1 MLIPYSAR
9 AEGESN
15 GTDEVTFTCISANP
29 EGFYQEED
37 NFEVFETVD
46 ERAHNLFDG
55 NTDTK
60 WCFDFS
66 QKAYVIFKASRLGAV
81 SGYTITTGN
90 DSGDYAGRNPKS
102 WTLYGSNDQKNWTII
117 DQVSNDV
124 VLQDENATAY
134 NYNCSSSAEYEYFKW
149 EITEGGSLLQV
160 SELKLKLEKKICKEH
175 QIQKIP
181 AVEPTCTNVGHVEY
195 YQCTACDLLFK
206 DALGTEKYTDNSYI
220 LPAKGHQCENVYCT
234 VCKAC
239 ALSYSVNDGKVTV
252 EGFAD
257 GFFIPHLVIPETIEG
272 MPVVAING
280 TTAFCKSNIE
290 SVVFPTSLE
299 RIEWSQFA
307 ECSRLTSV
315 SFAAEGNLKII
326 GRYAFQNCPLTC
338 VSIPASVETID
349 DYAFKSNSSLTS
361 VSFAA
366 EGKLKKIG
374 SYAFQYCP
382 LTHVVIP
389 SSVQEIAGNA
399 FYDCKILTSVSFAA
413 EGNLKIIGR
422 YAFQNCP
429 LTHVV
434 IPSSVQEI
442 AGNAFYDC
450 KILTSV
456 SFAAEGNLKKIGSYA
471 FQGTALTHIDIPA
484 SVENIYEKAFAGG
497 LMLEDVTF
505 NRAMDNTSLANY
517 SPEMFDDDFKLKN
530 IYVPWKSKQSYTDL
544 FTNQADKIKGF
555 LTDNSGIVYEVND
568 DTHELSCIGT
578 SDERWTGFAPPT
590 ELENMP
596 VTEIKEKAFKDNKN
610 LTSMEIPQTVKT
622 VGAQAFAGCES
633 LHNVKIK
640 GNATTIAADAFKDT
654 PDLGTILVSR
664 DAYATYHEQGF
675 EQRDKLVT
683 LYGSEDVVQ
692 LTDEKGMSDEVASI
706 PTVYAPNQLSYQRQ
720 GLEPDGYATLCLPF
734 SISQYSSVF
743 EKVYMPLGTVI
754 HNTAK
759 STPELE
765 HFILM
770 LQELKPGTRIQAGQP
785 VFVKLAGGIDK
796 LTFTNDCGDEQ
807 LTDDLKPK
815 AEAMKVVDWDGASGL
830 MTENDNF
837 RITYGSRYQPMA
849 QVSEDDHIWSF
860 NGNGTFG
867 PQKDGVMPPFR
878 LFLTVLDAT
887 PSVQAKAYSISIGV
901 SDGTTTGIREIIS
914 SDTIDSSKPAGSSSH
929 AGIIYDLNGRKVATA
944 SKTKHMSKG
953 IYILNGKKMV
963 VK

>member
-1 MLIPYSAR
+1 M

-15 GTDEVTFTCISANP
+15 GSDEVTFTYISANP
-29 EGFYQEED
+29 EGFYHEED
-37 NFEVFETVD
+37 NFEYFETVD

-220 LPAKGHQCENVYCT
+220 LPAKGHQCDNVYCT

-272 MPVVAING
+272 MPVVAIDG
-280 TTAFCKSNIE
+280 SRFSKSNIE

-315 SFAAEGNLKII
+315 SFAAEGNLKKI

-374 SYAFQYCP
+374 SYAFQY
-382 LTHVVIP
+382 
-389 SSVQEIAGNA
+389 
-399 FYDCKILTSVSFAA
+399 
-413 EGNLKIIGR
+413 
-422 YAFQNCP
+422 CP

-675 EQRDKLVT
+675 EQCDKLVT

-807 LTDDLKPK
+807 LTADLKPK
-815 AEAMKVVDWDGASGL
+815 SEAMKVVDWDGASGL

>member
-1 MLIPYSAR
+1 
-9 AEGESN
+9 
-15 GTDEVTFTCISANP
+15 
-29 EGFYQEED
+29 
-37 NFEVFETVD
+37 
-46 ERAHNLFDG
+46 
-55 NTDTK
+55 
-60 WCFDFS
+60 
-66 QKAYVIFKASRLGAV
+66 
-81 SGYTITTGN
+81 
-90 DSGDYAGRNPKS
+90 
-102 WTLYGSNDQKNWTII
+102 
-117 DQVSNDV
+117 
-124 VLQDENATAY
+124 
-134 NYNCSSSAEYEYFKW
+134 
-149 EITEGGSLLQV
+149 
-160 SELKLKLEKKICKEH
+160 
-175 QIQKIP
+175 
-181 AVEPTCTNVGHVEY
+181 
-195 YQCTACDLLFK
+195 
-206 DALGTEKYTDNSYI
+206 
-220 LPAKGHQCENVYCT
+220 
-234 VCKAC
+234 
-239 ALSYSVNDGKVTV
+239 
-252 EGFAD
+252 
-257 GFFIPHLVIPETIEG
+257 
-272 MPVVAING
+272 
-280 TTAFCKSNIE
+280 
-290 SVVFPTSLE
+290 
-299 RIEWSQFA
+299 
-307 ECSRLTSV
+307 
-315 SFAAEGNLKII
+315 
-326 GRYAFQNCPLTC
+326 
-338 VSIPASVETID
+338 
-349 DYAFKSNSSLTS
+349 
-361 VSFAA
+361 
-366 EGKLKKIG
+366 
-374 SYAFQYCP
+374 
-382 LTHVVIP
+382 
-389 SSVQEIAGNA
+389 
-399 FYDCKILTSVSFAA
+399 
-413 EGNLKIIGR
+413 
-422 YAFQNCP
+422 
-429 LTHVV
+429 
-434 IPSSVQEI
+434 
-442 AGNAFYDC
+442 
-450 KILTSV
+450 
-456 SFAAEGNLKKIGSYA
+456 
-471 FQGTALTHIDIPA
+471 
-484 SVENIYEKAFAGG
+484 
-497 LMLEDVTF
+497 MLEDVTF

-675 EQRDKLVT
+675 EQCDKLVT

-837 RITYGSRYQPMA
+837 RITYGSQYQPMA

-887 PSVQAKAYSISIGV
+887 PSVHAKAYSISIGV

>member
-60 WCFDFS
+60 WCFNFS
-66 QKAYVIFKASRLGAV
+66 QNAYVIFKASRLGAV

-220 LPAKGHQCENVYCT
+220 LPAKGHQCDNVYCT

-413 EGNLKIIGR
+413 EGNLK
-422 YAFQNCP
+422 
-429 LTHVV
+429 
-434 IPSSVQEI
+434 E
-442 AGNAFYDC
+442 
-450 KILTSV
+450 
-456 SFAAEGNLKKIGSYA
+456 IGSYA

-675 EQRDKLVT
+675 EQCDKLVT

-807 LTDDLKPK
+807 LTADLKPK

>member
-220 LPAKGHQCENVYCT
+220 LPAKGHQCDNVYCT

-280 TTAFCKSNIE
+280 SRFSKSNIE

-299 RIEWSQFA
+299 RIEWSAFA

-326 GRYAFQNCPLTC
+326 GRYAFQYCPLTC

-374 SYAFQYCP
+374 SYAFQY
-382 LTHVVIP
+382 
-389 SSVQEIAGNA
+389 
-399 FYDCKILTSVSFAA
+399 
-413 EGNLKIIGR
+413 
-422 YAFQNCP
+422 CP

-675 EQRDKLVT
+675 EQCDKLVT

-807 LTDDLKPK
+807 LTADLKPK

>member
-29 EGFYQEED
+29 EGFYHEED
-37 NFEVFETVD
+37 NFEYFETVD

-382 LTHVVIP
+382 LTHVI
-389 SSVQEIAGNA
+389 
-399 FYDCKILTSVSFAA
+399 
-413 EGNLKIIGR
+413 
-422 YAFQNCP
+422 
-429 LTHVV
+429 

-675 EQRDKLVT
+675 EQCDKLVT

>member
-60 WCFDFS
+60 WCFNFS
-66 QKAYVIFKASRLGAV
+66 QNAYVIFKASRLGAV

-220 LPAKGHQCENVYCT
+220 LPAKGHQCDNVYCT

-272 MPVVAING
+272 MPVVAIDG
-280 TTAFCKSNIE
+280 SRFSKSNIE

-299 RIEWSQFA
+299 RIEESAFA

-349 DYAFKSNSSLTS
+349 DYAFKFNSSLTS

-374 SYAFQYCP
+374 SYAFQ
-382 LTHVVIP
+382 
-389 SSVQEIAGNA
+389 
-399 FYDCKILTSVSFAA
+399 D
-413 EGNLKIIGR
+413 
-422 YAFQNCP
+422 CP

-544 FTNQADKIKGF
+544 LTNQADKIKGF

-675 EQRDKLVT
+675 EQCDKLVT

-692 LTDEKGMSDEVASI
+692 LTDEKGMSDEVTSI

-807 LTDDLKPK
+807 LTADLKPK

-929 AGIIYDLNGRKVATA
+929 AGVIYDLNGRKVATA

>member
-1 MLIPYSAR
+1 MEKSFTPIHPKFLLGGARHSRALTSAVLLLLSILMLIPCSAM

-15 GTDEVTFTCISANP
+15 GSDEVTFTYISANP
-29 EGFYQEED
+29 EGFYHEED
-37 NFEVFETVD
+37 NFEYLETVD

-90 DSGDYAGRNPKS
+90 DSGDYAGRNPKR

-160 SELKLKLEKKICKEH
+160 SELKLKLGKKICKEH

-195 YQCTACDLLFK
+195 YQCMACDLLFK

-220 LPAKGHQCENVYCT
+220 LPAKGHQCDNVYCT

-280 TTAFCKSNIE
+280 SRFSKSNIE

-299 RIEWSQFA
+299 RIEESAFA

-349 DYAFKSNSSLTS
+349 DYAFKFNSSLTS

-374 SYAFQYCP
+374 SYAFQ
-382 LTHVVIP
+382 
-389 SSVQEIAGNA
+389 
-399 FYDCKILTSVSFAA
+399 D
-413 EGNLKIIGR
+413 
-422 YAFQNCP
+422 CP

-633 LHNVKIK
+633 LHTVKIK
-640 GNATTIAADAFKDT
+640 GNAATIAADAFKNT
-654 PDLGTILVSR
+654 PDLGTIFVSR

-675 EQRDKLVT
+675 EQCDKLVT

-796 LTFTNDCGDEQ
+796 LTFTNDCGEEQ
-807 LTDDLKPK
+807 LTADLKPK

>member
-1 MLIPYSAR
+1 M

-15 GTDEVTFTCISANP
+15 GSDEVTFTYISANP
-29 EGFYQEED
+29 EGFYHEED
-37 NFEVFETVD
+37 NFEYFETVD

-55 NTDTK
+55 NTDSK

-220 LPAKGHQCENVYCT
+220 LPAKGHQCDNVYCT

-272 MPVVAING
+272 MPVVAIDG
-280 TTAFCKSNIE
+280 SRFSKSNIE

-374 SYAFQYCP
+374 SYAFQY
-382 LTHVVIP
+382 
-389 SSVQEIAGNA
+389 
-399 FYDCKILTSVSFAA
+399 
-413 EGNLKIIGR
+413 
-422 YAFQNCP
+422 CP

-675 EQRDKLVT
+675 EQCDKLVT

-944 SKTKHMSKG
+944 SKTRHMSKG

>member
-60 WCFDFS
+60 WCFNFS
-66 QKAYVIFKASRLGAV
+66 QNAYVIFKASRLGAV

-90 DSGDYAGRNPKS
+90 DSGDYAGRSPKS

-220 LPAKGHQCENVYCT
+220 LPAKGHQCDNVYCT

-257 GFFIPHLVIPETIEG
+257 CFFIPHLVIPETIEG

-280 TTAFCKSNIE
+280 SRFSKSNIE

-299 RIEWSQFA
+299 RIEWSAFA

-413 EGNLKIIGR
+413 EGNLK
-422 YAFQNCP
+422 
-429 LTHVV
+429 
-434 IPSSVQEI
+434 
-442 AGNAFYDC
+442 
-450 KILTSV
+450 
-456 SFAAEGNLKKIGSYA
+456 KIGSYA

-497 LMLEDVTF
+497 LMLENVTF

-555 LTDNSGIVYEVND
+555 LTDNSGIVYKVND

-675 EQRDKLVT
+675 EQCDKLVT

-807 LTDDLKPK
+807 LTADLKPK

>member
-1 MLIPYSAR
+1 MLIPCSAR

-29 EGFYQEED
+29 EGFYHEED
-37 NFEVFETVD
+37 NFEYLETVD

-206 DALGTEKYTDNSYI
+206 DAQGTEKYTDNSYI

-272 MPVVAING
+272 MPVIAING
-280 TTAFCKSNIE
+280 SRFSKSNIE

-299 RIEWSQFA
+299 RIEESAFA

-315 SFAAEGNLKII
+315 SFAAEGKLKII

-349 DYAFKSNSSLTS
+349 DFAFKSNSSLTS

-366 EGKLKKIG
+366 EG
-374 SYAFQYCP
+374 
-382 LTHVVIP
+382 
-389 SSVQEIAGNA
+389 
-399 FYDCKILTSVSFAA
+399 
-413 EGNLKIIGR
+413 
-422 YAFQNCP
+422 
-429 LTHVV
+429 
-434 IPSSVQEI
+434 
-442 AGNAFYDC
+442 
-450 KILTSV
+450 
-456 SFAAEGNLKKIGSYA
+456 NLKKIGEYA

-505 NRAMDNTSLANY
+505 NRAMDNTSLENY
-517 SPEMFDDDFKLKN
+517 SPEMFDDDFNLKN

-578 SDERWTGFAPPT
+578 SDERCPDFAPPM
-590 ELENMP
+590 ELESMP
-596 VTEIKEKAFKDNKN
+596 VTEIKEKAFKNNKN

-633 LHNVKIK
+633 LNRVEIK
-640 GNATTIAADAFKDT
+640 GNATTIAADAFKNT
-654 PDLGTILVSR
+654 PDLGTIFVSR

-675 EQRDKLVT
+675 EQCDKLVT

-706 PTVYAPNQLSYQRQ
+706 PTVYTLNQLSYQRQ

-759 STPELE
+759 STPELD

-807 LTDDLKPK
+807 LTADLKPK

-837 RITYGSRYQPMA
+837 RITYGSLYQPMA

-878 LFLTVLDAT
+878 LFLTVLDDT

-901 SDGTTTGIREIIS
+901 SNGTTTGIREIIS

-944 SKTKHMSKG
+944 SKTKHLSKG

>member
-37 NFEVFETVD
+37 NFEYFETVD

-257 GFFIPHLVIPETIEG
+257 VFFIPHLVIPETIEG
-272 MPVVAING
+272 MPVVAIDG
-280 TTAFCKSNIE
+280 SRFSKSNIE

-315 SFAAEGNLKII
+315 SFAAEGNLKKI

-374 SYAFQYCP
+374 SYAFQY
-382 LTHVVIP
+382 
-389 SSVQEIAGNA
+389 
-399 FYDCKILTSVSFAA
+399 
-413 EGNLKIIGR
+413 
-422 YAFQNCP
+422 CP

-633 LHNVKIK
+633 LHTVKIK
-640 GNATTIAADAFKDT
+640 GNAATIAADAFKNT
-654 PDLGTILVSR
+654 PDLGTIFVSR

-675 EQRDKLVT
+675 EQCDKLVT

-692 LTDEKGMSDEVASI
+692 LTDEKGMSDEVTSI

>member
-1 MLIPYSAR
+1 MKKSFTPIHPKFFGGARHSRALTSAVLLLLSILMLIPYSAR

-37 NFEVFETVD
+37 NFEYFETVD

-272 MPVVAING
+272 MPVVAIDG
-280 TTAFCKSNIE
+280 SRFSKSNIE

-315 SFAAEGNLKII
+315 SFAAEGNLKKI

-374 SYAFQYCP
+374 SYAFQY
-382 LTHVVIP
+382 
-389 SSVQEIAGNA
+389 
-399 FYDCKILTSVSFAA
+399 
-413 EGNLKIIGR
+413 
-422 YAFQNCP
+422 CP

-633 LHNVKIK
+633 LHTVKIK
-640 GNATTIAADAFKDT
+640 GNAATIAADAFKNT
-654 PDLGTILVSR
+654 PDLGTIFVSR

-675 EQRDKLVT
+675 EQCDKLVT

-692 LTDEKGMSDEVASI
+692 LTDEKGMSDEVTSI

>member
-1 MLIPYSAR
+1 MLIPCSAR

-29 EGFYQEED
+29 EGFYHEED
-37 NFEVFETVD
+37 NFEYLETVD

-206 DALGTEKYTDNSYI
+206 DAQGTEKYTDNSYI

-272 MPVVAING
+272 MPVIAING
-280 TTAFCKSNIE
+280 SRFSKSNIE

-299 RIEWSQFA
+299 RIEESAFA

-315 SFAAEGNLKII
+315 SFAAEGKLKII
-326 GRYAFQNCPLTC
+326 GR
-338 VSIPASVETID
+338 
-349 DYAFKSNSSLTS
+349 
-361 VSFAA
+361 
-366 EGKLKKIG
+366 
-374 SYAFQYCP
+374 YAFQYCP

-399 FYDCKILTSVSFAA
+399 FC
-413 EGNLKIIGR
+413 
-422 YAFQNCP
+422 
-429 LTHVV
+429 
-434 IPSSVQEI
+434 
-442 AGNAFYDC
+442 DC

-456 SFAAEGNLKKIGSYA
+456 SFAAEGNLKKIGEYA

-505 NRAMDNTSLANY
+505 NRAMDNTSLENY
-517 SPEMFDDDFKLKN
+517 SPEMFDDDFNLKN

-578 SDERWTGFAPPT
+578 SDERCPDFAPPM
-590 ELENMP
+590 ELESMP
-596 VTEIKEKAFKDNKN
+596 VTEIKEKAFKNNKN

-633 LHNVKIK
+633 LNRVEIK
-640 GNATTIAADAFKDT
+640 GNATTIAADAFKNT
-654 PDLGTILVSR
+654 PDLGTIFVSR

-675 EQRDKLVT
+675 EQCDKLVT

-706 PTVYAPNQLSYQRQ
+706 PTVYTLNQLSYQRQ

-759 STPELE
+759 STPELD

-807 LTDDLKPK
+807 LTADLKPK

-837 RITYGSRYQPMA
+837 RITYGSLYQPMA

-878 LFLTVLDAT
+878 LFLTVLDDT

-901 SDGTTTGIREIIS
+901 SNGTTTGIREIIS

-944 SKTKHMSKG
+944 SKTKHLSKG

>member
-15 GTDEVTFTCISANP
+15 GSDEVTFTYISANP
-29 EGFYQEED
+29 EGFYHEED
-37 NFEVFETVD
+37 NFEYFETVD

-55 NTDTK
+55 NTDSK

-220 LPAKGHQCENVYCT
+220 LPAKGHQCDNVYCT

-272 MPVVAING
+272 MPVVAIDG
-280 TTAFCKSNIE
+280 SRFSKSNIE

-315 SFAAEGNLKII
+315 SFAAEGNLKKI

-374 SYAFQYCP
+374 SYAFQY
-382 LTHVVIP
+382 
-389 SSVQEIAGNA
+389 
-399 FYDCKILTSVSFAA
+399 
-413 EGNLKIIGR
+413 
-422 YAFQNCP
+422 CP

-544 FTNQADKIKGF
+544 LTNQADKIKGF

-675 EQRDKLVT
+675 EQCDKLVT

-807 LTDDLKPK
+807 LTADLKPK

-887 PSVQAKAYSISIGV
+887 PSEQAKAYSISIGV

>member
-29 EGFYQEED
+29 EGFYHEED
-37 NFEVFETVD
+37 NFEYFETVD

-55 NTDTK
+55 NTDSK

-90 DSGDYAGRNPKS
+90 DSGDYSGRNPKS

-326 GRYAFQNCPLTC
+326 GRYAFQYCPLTC

-374 SYAFQYCP
+374 SYAFQY
-382 LTHVVIP
+382 
-389 SSVQEIAGNA
+389 
-399 FYDCKILTSVSFAA
+399 
-413 EGNLKIIGR
+413 
-422 YAFQNCP
+422 CP

-675 EQRDKLVT
+675 EQCDKLVT

>member
-29 EGFYQEED
+29 EGFYHEED
-37 NFEVFETVD
+37 NFEYFETVD

-55 NTDTK
+55 NTDSK

-272 MPVVAING
+272 MPVVAIDG

-315 SFAAEGNLKII
+315 SFAAEGNLKKI

-349 DYAFKSNSSLTS
+349 DYAFKSNSS
-361 VSFAA
+361 
-366 EGKLKKIG
+366 
-374 SYAFQYCP
+374 
-382 LTHVVIP
+382 
-389 SSVQEIAGNA
+389 
-399 FYDCKILTSVSFAA
+399 
-413 EGNLKIIGR
+413 
-422 YAFQNCP
+422 
-429 LTHVV
+429 
-434 IPSSVQEI
+434 
-442 AGNAFYDC
+442 
-450 KILTSV
+450 LTSV

-675 EQRDKLVT
+675 EQCDKLVT

-807 LTDDLKPK
+807 LTADLKPK

>member
-60 WCFDFS
+60 WCFNFS
-66 QKAYVIFKASRLGAV
+66 QNAYVIFKASRLGAV

-220 LPAKGHQCENVYCT
+220 LPAKGHQCDNVYCT

-272 MPVVAING
+272 MPVVAIDG
-280 TTAFCKSNIE
+280 SRFSKSNIE

-299 RIEWSQFA
+299 RIEWSAFA

-315 SFAAEGNLKII
+315 SFAAEGNLKKI

-374 SYAFQYCP
+374 SYAFQY
-382 LTHVVIP
+382 
-389 SSVQEIAGNA
+389 
-399 FYDCKILTSVSFAA
+399 
-413 EGNLKIIGR
+413 
-422 YAFQNCP
+422 CP

-544 FTNQADKIKGF
+544 LTNQADKIKGF

-610 LTSMEIPQTVKT
+610 LTSMEIPQTVKI

-633 LHNVKIK
+633 LHTVKIK
-640 GNATTIAADAFKDT
+640 GNAATIAADAFKNT
-654 PDLGTILVSR
+654 PDLGTIFVSR

-675 EQRDKLVT
+675 EQRDKLVA

-692 LTDEKGMSDEVASI
+692 LTDEKGMSDEVTSI

-720 GLEPDGYATLCLPF
+720 ELEPDGYATLCLPF

-796 LTFTNDCGDEQ
+796 LTFTNDCGEEQ
-807 LTDDLKPK
+807 LTADLKPK

>member
-15 GTDEVTFTCISANP
+15 GSDEVTFTYISANP
-29 EGFYQEED
+29 EGFYHEED
-37 NFEVFETVD
+37 NFEYFETVD

-55 NTDTK
+55 NTDSK

-220 LPAKGHQCENVYCT
+220 LPAKGHQCDNVYCT

-272 MPVVAING
+272 MPVVAIDG
-280 TTAFCKSNIE
+280 SRFSKSNIE

-315 SFAAEGNLKII
+315 SFAAEGNLKKI

-374 SYAFQYCP
+374 SYAFQY
-382 LTHVVIP
+382 
-389 SSVQEIAGNA
+389 
-399 FYDCKILTSVSFAA
+399 
-413 EGNLKIIGR
+413 
-422 YAFQNCP
+422 CP

-675 EQRDKLVT
+675 EQCDKLVT

-807 LTDDLKPK
+807 LTADLKPK

-887 PSVQAKAYSISIGV
+887 PSEQAKAYSISIGV

>member
-1 MLIPYSAR
+1 MEKSFTPIHPKFFGEARHSRALISAVLLLLSILMLIPCSAM

-15 GTDEVTFTCISANP
+15 GSDEVTFTCISANP
-29 EGFYQEED
+29 EGFYHEED
-37 NFEVFETVD
+37 NFEYLETVD

-220 LPAKGHQCENVYCT
+220 LPAKGHQCDNVYCT

-280 TTAFCKSNIE
+280 SRFSKSNIE

-299 RIEWSQFA
+299 RIEWSAFA

-349 DYAFKSNSSLTS
+349 DYAFKFNSSLTS

-413 EGNLKIIGR
+413 EGNLK
-422 YAFQNCP
+422 
-429 LTHVV
+429 
-434 IPSSVQEI
+434 
-442 AGNAFYDC
+442 
-450 KILTSV
+450 
-456 SFAAEGNLKKIGSYA
+456 KIGSYA

-484 SVENIYEKAFAGG
+484 SV
-497 LMLEDVTF
+497 V
-505 NRAMDNTSLANY
+505 
-517 SPEMFDDDFKLKN
+517 
-530 IYVPWKSKQSYTDL
+530 
-544 FTNQADKIKGF
+544 
-555 LTDNSGIVYEVND
+555 
-568 DTHELSCIGT
+568 LS
-578 SDERWTGFAPPT
+578 
-590 ELENMP
+590 
-596 VTEIKEKAFKDNKN
+596 
-610 LTSMEIPQTVKT
+610 EIP
-622 VGAQAFAGCES
+622 
-633 LHNVKIK
+633 
-640 GNATTIAADAFKDT
+640 
-654 PDLGTILVSR
+654 R
-664 DAYATYHEQGF
+664 
-675 EQRDKLVT
+675 
-683 LYGSEDVVQ
+683 
-692 LTDEKGMSDEVASI
+692 
-706 PTVYAPNQLSYQRQ
+706 
-720 GLEPDGYATLCLPF
+720 
-734 SISQYSSVF
+734 
-743 EKVYMPLGTVI
+743 
-754 HNTAK
+754 
-759 STPELE
+759 
-765 HFILM
+765 
-770 LQELKPGTRIQAGQP
+770 
-785 VFVKLAGGIDK
+785 
-796 LTFTNDCGDEQ
+796 
-807 LTDDLKPK
+807 
-815 AEAMKVVDWDGASGL
+815 W
-830 MTENDNF
+830 
-837 RITYGSRYQPMA
+837 
-849 QVSEDDHIWSF
+849 
-860 NGNGTFG
+860 
-867 PQKDGVMPPFR
+867 
-878 LFLTVLDAT
+878 
-887 PSVQAKAYSISIGV
+887 
-901 SDGTTTGIREIIS
+901 
-914 SDTIDSSKPAGSSSH
+914 
-929 AGIIYDLNGRKVATA
+929 
-944 SKTKHMSKG
+944 
-953 IYILNGKKMV
+953 
-963 VK
+963 

>member
-29 EGFYQEED
+29 EGFYHEED
-37 NFEVFETVD
+37 NFEYFETVD

-55 NTDTK
+55 NTDSK

-220 LPAKGHQCENVYCT
+220 LPAKGHQCDNVYCT

-272 MPVVAING
+272 MPVVAIDG
-280 TTAFCKSNIE
+280 SRFSKSNIE

-374 SYAFQYCP
+374 SYAFQY
-382 LTHVVIP
+382 
-389 SSVQEIAGNA
+389 
-399 FYDCKILTSVSFAA
+399 
-413 EGNLKIIGR
+413 
-422 YAFQNCP
+422 CP

-675 EQRDKLVT
+675 EQCDKLVT

-796 LTFTNDCGDEQ
+796 LTFTNDCGEEQ
-807 LTDDLKPK
+807 LTADLKPK

>member
-1 MLIPYSAR
+1 MKKSFTPIHPKFFLGGARHSRALTSAVLLLLSILMLIPYSAR

-60 WCFDFS
+60 WCFNFS
-66 QKAYVIFKASRLGAV
+66 QNAYVIFKASRLGAV

-220 LPAKGHQCENVYCT
+220 LPAKGHQCDNVYCT

-413 EGNLKIIGR
+413 EGNLK
-422 YAFQNCP
+422 
-429 LTHVV
+429 
-434 IPSSVQEI
+434 E
-442 AGNAFYDC
+442 
-450 KILTSV
+450 
-456 SFAAEGNLKKIGSYA
+456 IGSYA

-675 EQRDKLVT
+675 EQCDKLVT

-807 LTDDLKPK
+807 LTADLKPK

>member
-29 EGFYQEED
+29 EGFYHEED
-37 NFEVFETVD
+37 NFEYFETVD

-55 NTDTK
+55 NTDSK

-90 DSGDYAGRNPKS
+90 DSGNYAGRNPKS

-220 LPAKGHQCENVYCT
+220 LPAKGHQCDNVYCT

-272 MPVVAING
+272 MPVVAIDG
-280 TTAFCKSNIE
+280 SRFSKSNIE

-374 SYAFQYCP
+374 SYAFQY
-382 LTHVVIP
+382 
-389 SSVQEIAGNA
+389 
-399 FYDCKILTSVSFAA
+399 
-413 EGNLKIIGR
+413 
-422 YAFQNCP
+422 CP

-675 EQRDKLVT
+675 EQCDKLVT

-692 LTDEKGMSDEVASI
+692 LTDEKGMSDEVAII

-796 LTFTNDCGDEQ
+796 LTFTNDCGEEQ
-807 LTDDLKPK
+807 LTADLKPK

>member
-15 GTDEVTFTCISANP
+15 GSDEVTFTYISANP
-29 EGFYQEED
+29 EGIYHEED
-37 NFEVFETVD
+37 NFEYFETVD

-90 DSGDYAGRNPKS
+90 DSGDNAGRNPKS

-149 EITEGGSLLQV
+149 EITKGGSLLQV

-195 YQCTACDLLFK
+195 YQCTACYLLFK

-272 MPVVAING
+272 MPVVAIDG
-280 TTAFCKSNIE
+280 SRFSKSNIE

-315 SFAAEGNLKII
+315 SFAAEGNLKKI

-374 SYAFQYCP
+374 SYAFQY
-382 LTHVVIP
+382 
-389 SSVQEIAGNA
+389 
-399 FYDCKILTSVSFAA
+399 
-413 EGNLKIIGR
+413 
-422 YAFQNCP
+422 CP

-675 EQRDKLVT
+675 EQCDKLVA

-692 LTDEKGMSDEVASI
+692 LTDEKGMSDEVTSI

-743 EKVYMPLGTVI
+743 EKVYTPLGTVI

-807 LTDDLKPK
+807 LTADLKPK

-837 RITYGSRYQPMA
+837 RITYGSLYQPMA

-878 LFLTVLDAT
+878 LFLTVLDDT

-929 AGIIYDLNGRKVATA
+929 AGVIYDLNGRKVATA

>member
-60 WCFDFS
+60 WCFNFS
-66 QKAYVIFKASRLGAV
+66 QNAYVIFKASRLGAV

-220 LPAKGHQCENVYCT
+220 LPAKGHQCDNVYCT

-413 EGNLKIIGR
+413 EGNLK
-422 YAFQNCP
+422 
-429 LTHVV
+429 
-434 IPSSVQEI
+434 E
-442 AGNAFYDC
+442 
-450 KILTSV
+450 
-456 SFAAEGNLKKIGSYA
+456 IGSYA

-675 EQRDKLVT
+675 EQCDKLVT

-692 LTDEKGMSDEVASI
+692 LTDEKGMSDEVTSI

-807 LTDDLKPK
+807 LTADLKPK

>member
-15 GTDEVTFTCISANP
+15 GSDEVTFTYISANP
-29 EGFYQEED
+29 EGFYHEED
-37 NFEVFETVD
+37 NFEYFETVD

-55 NTDTK
+55 NTDSK

-220 LPAKGHQCENVYCT
+220 LPAKGHQCDNVYCT

-272 MPVVAING
+272 MPVVAIDG
-280 TTAFCKSNIE
+280 SRFSKSNIE

-315 SFAAEGNLKII
+315 SFAAEGNLKKI

-374 SYAFQYCP
+374 SYAFQY
-382 LTHVVIP
+382 
-389 SSVQEIAGNA
+389 
-399 FYDCKILTSVSFAA
+399 
-413 EGNLKIIGR
+413 
-422 YAFQNCP
+422 CP

-633 LHNVKIK
+633 LHTVKIK
-640 GNATTIAADAFKDT
+640 GNAATIAADAFKNT
-654 PDLGTILVSR
+654 PDLGTIFVSR

-675 EQRDKLVT
+675 EQCDKLVT

-796 LTFTNDCGDEQ
+796 LTFTNDCGEEQ
-807 LTDDLKPK
+807 LTADLKPK

>member
-1 MLIPYSAR
+1 MLIPYSAM

-15 GTDEVTFTCISANP
+15 GSDEVTFTYISANP
-29 EGFYQEED
+29 EGFYHEED
-37 NFEVFETVD
+37 NFEYFETVD

-55 NTDTK
+55 NTDSK

-220 LPAKGHQCENVYCT
+220 LPAKGHQCDNVYCT

-413 EGNLKIIGR
+413 EGNLK
-422 YAFQNCP
+422 
-429 LTHVV
+429 
-434 IPSSVQEI
+434 E
-442 AGNAFYDC
+442 
-450 KILTSV
+450 
-456 SFAAEGNLKKIGSYA
+456 IGSYA

-675 EQRDKLVT
+675 EQCDKLVT

-807 LTDDLKPK
+807 LTADLKPK

>member
-413 EGNLKIIGR
+413 EGNLK
-422 YAFQNCP
+422 
-429 LTHVV
+429 
-434 IPSSVQEI
+434 
-442 AGNAFYDC
+442 
-450 KILTSV
+450 
-456 SFAAEGNLKKIGSYA
+456 KIGSYA

-796 LTFTNDCGDEQ
+796 LTFTNDCGEEQ
-807 LTDDLKPK
+807 LTADLKPK

>member
-1 MLIPYSAR
+1 M

-29 EGFYQEED
+29 EGFYHEED
-37 NFEVFETVD
+37 NFEYFETVD

-55 NTDTK
+55 NTDSK

-220 LPAKGHQCENVYCT
+220 LPAKGHQCDNVYCT

-272 MPVVAING
+272 MPVVAIDG

-315 SFAAEGNLKII
+315 SFAAEGNLKKI

-399 FYDCKILTSVSFAA
+399 FYDCKFLTSVSFAA
-413 EGNLKIIGR
+413 EGKLKKIGS
-422 YAFQNCP
+422 YAFQYCP

-450 KILTSV
+450 KFLTSV

-633 LHNVKIK
+633 LHTIKIK

-675 EQRDKLVT
+675 EQCDKLVT

-807 LTDDLKPK
+807 LTADLKPK

>member
-37 NFEVFETVD
+37 NFEYFETVD

-272 MPVVAING
+272 MPVVAIDG
-280 TTAFCKSNIE
+280 SRFSKSNIE

-315 SFAAEGNLKII
+315 SFAAEGNLKKI

-374 SYAFQYCP
+374 SYAFQY
-382 LTHVVIP
+382 
-389 SSVQEIAGNA
+389 
-399 FYDCKILTSVSFAA
+399 
-413 EGNLKIIGR
+413 
-422 YAFQNCP
+422 CP

-633 LHNVKIK
+633 LHTVKIK
-640 GNATTIAADAFKDT
+640 GNAATIAADAFKNT
-654 PDLGTILVSR
+654 PDLGTIFVSR

-675 EQRDKLVT
+675 EQCDKLVT

-692 LTDEKGMSDEVASI
+692 LTDEKGMSDEVTSI

>member
-1 MLIPYSAR
+1 MKKSFTPIHPKFFWGARHSRALTSAVLLLLSILMLIPCSAR

-15 GTDEVTFTCISANP
+15 GSDEVTFTCISANP
-29 EGFYQEED
+29 EGFYHEED
-37 NFEVFETVD
+37 NVEYFETVD

-102 WTLYGSNDQKNWTII
+102 WTLYGSNDQENWTII

-149 EITEGGSLLQV
+149 EITEGGSTLQV
-160 SELKLKLEKKICKEH
+160 SELKLKLEKKVCKEH

-349 DYAFKSNSSLTS
+349 NYAFKSNKSLTS

-366 EGKLKKIG
+366 EGNLKKIG
-374 SYAFQYCP
+374 ESAFQYCP

-413 EGNLKIIGR
+413 EGK
-422 YAFQNCP
+422 
-429 LTHVV
+429 
-434 IPSSVQEI
+434 
-442 AGNAFYDC
+442 
-450 KILTSV
+450 
-456 SFAAEGNLKKIGSYA
+456 LKKIGSYA

-675 EQRDKLVT
+675 EQCDKLVA
-683 LYGSEDVVQ
+683 LYGSEEVVQ
-692 LTDEKGMSDEVASI
+692 LTDEKGMSDEVTSI

-743 EKVYMPLGTVI
+743 EKVYTPLGTVI

-807 LTDDLKPK
+807 LTADLKPK

-837 RITYGSRYQPMA
+837 RITYGSLYQPMA

-878 LFLTVLDAT
+878 LFLTVLDDT

-944 SKTKHMSKG
+944 SKTKHLSKG

>member
-1 MLIPYSAR
+1 M

-15 GTDEVTFTCISANP
+15 GSDEVTFTYISANP
-29 EGFYQEED
+29 EGFYHEED
-37 NFEVFETVD
+37 NFEYFETVD

-55 NTDTK
+55 NTDSK

-175 QIQKIP
+175 QIQIIP

-220 LPAKGHQCENVYCT
+220 LPAKGHQCDNVYCT

-272 MPVVAING
+272 MPVVAIDG
-280 TTAFCKSNIE
+280 SRFSKSNIE

-315 SFAAEGNLKII
+315 SFAAEGKLKKI

-374 SYAFQYCP
+374 SYAFQY
-382 LTHVVIP
+382 
-389 SSVQEIAGNA
+389 
-399 FYDCKILTSVSFAA
+399 
-413 EGNLKIIGR
+413 
-422 YAFQNCP
+422 CP

-675 EQRDKLVT
+675 EQCDKLVT

>member
-1 MLIPYSAR
+1 M

-15 GTDEVTFTCISANP
+15 GSDEVTFTCISANP
-29 EGFYQEED
+29 EGFYHEED
-37 NFEVFETVD
+37 NFEYFETVD

-272 MPVVAING
+272 MPVVAIDG
-280 TTAFCKSNIE
+280 LRFSKSNIE

-315 SFAAEGNLKII
+315 SFAAEGNLKKI

-374 SYAFQYCP
+374 SYAFQY
-382 LTHVVIP
+382 
-389 SSVQEIAGNA
+389 
-399 FYDCKILTSVSFAA
+399 
-413 EGNLKIIGR
+413 
-422 YAFQNCP
+422 CP

-675 EQRDKLVT
+675 EQCDKLVT

>member
-15 GTDEVTFTCISANP
+15 GSDEVTFTYISANP
-29 EGFYQEED
+29 EGFYHEED
-37 NFEVFETVD
+37 NFEYFETVD

-220 LPAKGHQCENVYCT
+220 LPAKGHQCDNVYCT

-272 MPVVAING
+272 MPVVAIDG
-280 TTAFCKSNIE
+280 SRFSKSNIE

-315 SFAAEGNLKII
+315 SFAAEGNLKKI

-413 EGNLKIIGR
+413 EGNLK
-422 YAFQNCP
+422 
-429 LTHVV
+429 
-434 IPSSVQEI
+434 E
-442 AGNAFYDC
+442 
-450 KILTSV
+450 
-456 SFAAEGNLKKIGSYA
+456 IGSYA

-544 FTNQADKIKGF
+544 LTNQADKIKGF

-610 LTSMEIPQTVKT
+610 LTSMEIPQTVKI

-633 LHNVKIK
+633 LHTVKIK
-640 GNATTIAADAFKDT
+640 GNAATIAADAFKNT
-654 PDLGTILVSR
+654 PDLGTIFVSR

-675 EQRDKLVT
+675 EQCDKLVT

-796 LTFTNDCGDEQ
+796 LTFINDCGDEQ

>member
-220 LPAKGHQCENVYCT
+220 LPAKGHQCDNVYCT

-272 MPVVAING
+272 MPVVAIDG
-280 TTAFCKSNIE
+280 SRFSKSNIE

-374 SYAFQYCP
+374 SYAFQY
-382 LTHVVIP
+382 
-389 SSVQEIAGNA
+389 
-399 FYDCKILTSVSFAA
+399 
-413 EGNLKIIGR
+413 
-422 YAFQNCP
+422 CP

>member
-29 EGFYQEED
+29 EGFYHEED
-37 NFEVFETVD
+37 NFEYFETVD

-55 NTDTK
+55 NTDSK

-272 MPVVAING
+272 MPVVAIDG

-315 SFAAEGNLKII
+315 SFAAEGKLKKI

-374 SYAFQYCP
+374 SYAFQY
-382 LTHVVIP
+382 
-389 SSVQEIAGNA
+389 
-399 FYDCKILTSVSFAA
+399 
-413 EGNLKIIGR
+413 
-422 YAFQNCP
+422 CP

-675 EQRDKLVT
+675 EQCDKLVT

>member
-272 MPVVAING
+272 MPVVAIDG

-315 SFAAEGNLKII
+315 SFAAEGNLKKI

-374 SYAFQYCP
+374 SYAFQY
-382 LTHVVIP
+382 
-389 SSVQEIAGNA
+389 
-399 FYDCKILTSVSFAA
+399 
-413 EGNLKIIGR
+413 
-422 YAFQNCP
+422 CP

-675 EQRDKLVT
+675 EQCDKLVT